1 MKEDTIKSLN
11 IEAGLCKTDKESEQ
25 STADVTIHAV
35 NDPNT
40 KDVAERTKCNF
51 QCKEGYFDKDK
62 GDKKILFECVPNS
75 DKKKPTGLKKPA
87 PTGCKGAASTMPV
100 NATGEFGADGVSAGR
115 DIVVRIST
123 VVFTICTS
131 RL

>member
-11 IEAGLCKTDKESEQ
+11 IEAGDCKTDKENDEQ

-40 KDVAERTKCNF
+40 KNVVERTKCNF
-51 QCKEGYFDKDK
+51 QCQEGYFDEKK

-75 DKKKPTGLKKPA
+75 TRTEPTGIKQPA
-87 PTGCKGAASTMPV
+87 PTGCKGA
-100 NATGEFGADGVSAGR
+100 
-115 DIVVRIST
+115 
-123 VVFTICTS
+123 
-131 RL
+131 